1 MMAGD
6 NKANTL
12 EATSV
17 AGPRKD
23 PGGGPGYQGLGN
35 SPKQH
40 LAAARSANLRREK
53 IAVSFL
59 RLTALVTGA
68 VVVFVFGYIL
78 VRGLGCD

>member
-23 PGGGPGYQGLGN
+23 PGGGPGYQG
-35 SPKQH
+35 SATH
-40 LAAARSANLRREK
+40 LSNILQQR
-53 IAVSFL
+53 
-59 RLTALVTGA
+59 GA
-68 VVVFVFGYIL
+68 
-78 VRGLGCD
+78 